1 MASKTIVLIT
11 GANSGIGFDSSAA
24 IAAASADYH
33 VLMGSRSLERGEK
46 ALSELKARNLPGS
59 LSLVQLDVTDEASI
73 AKAVQSVAKDFGRL
87 DVLVNNAGMV
97 SRAPTFKV
105 DLQET
110 LETNTIAPAVVT
122 EAFTDLLLKSEKARL
137 IYVSSD
143 LGSLTLKQDKSYKYH
158 SLTAVSYRMSK
169 AALNMLMLCHE
180 TRFEGKIKVFAFN
193 PGYVVTNLTGEEDK
207 QNRIN
212 QGAGSSE
219 DSAQTLRSIVV
230 GERDADVGQFVVA
243 EGLLPW

>member
-1 MASKTIVLIT
+1 MTSKTIVLIT

-33 VLMGSRSLERGEK
+33 VVMGSRSLEKGQK
-46 ALSELKARNLPGS
+46 ALSELQARKLPGS

-73 AKAVQSVAKDFGRL
+73 SQAVQSIAHDFGRL
-87 DVLVNNAGMV
+87 DVLVNNAGIV
-97 SRAPTFKV
+97 SKAPTFKA
-105 DLQET
+105 DLRET
-110 LETNTIAPAVVT
+110 LETNTIAPAAVT

-158 SLTAVSYRMSK
+158 GITAVAYRMSK

-180 TRFEGKIKVFAFN
+180 AQFEGKIRVFAFN
-193 PGYVVTNLTGEEDK
+193 PGFVVTNLTGEEDR
-207 QNRIN
+207 QSRIDR
-212 QGAGSSE
+212 GAGSSE
-219 DSAQTLRSIVV
+219 GSAQTLRSIVV
-230 GERDADVGQFVVA
+230 GERDADAGQFVVA
-243 EGLLPW
+243 EGVLPW